1 MDRWVQTFTSRE
13 AHECSN
19 INSKHALAAHL
30 RPQLPEEEEYDLSD
44 VDLDEDF
51 DKDEL

>member
-1 MDRWVQTFTSRE
+1 MDRWVQTFTFGD
-13 AHECSN
+13 AHERSS
-19 INSKHALAAHL
+19 INPKHTLAAHL